1 MGSASPKSKNAN
13 IIDKNQSAKK
23 LLLENDKKYRLLADR
38 LTDIIWALDLITFRF
53 EYISPSVE
61 MVAGY
66 TLEETIG
73 QRLDYFLTPTALT
86 TIQEIFLQEYAKER
100 QGQCK
105 GQTLDFQA
113 YHKDGRIIWLEATAA
128 FYRNDSGEIIGI
140 VGVARDCTKRKEAEL
155 KLQRNEE
162 KYRNILSNIR
172 EIYYETDLDGNI
184 LYGNDEAVSISGY
197 KIRELIGKNYQE
209 FLDKETSR
217 RIYDTF
223 LHIYQ
228 THELAKRFECEIK
241 DRNGIRKQ
249 LELSAMLLKDHEG
262 RPTGFCGFG
271 RDVSELKKA
280 NEKMDALLQ
289 EKTSKLSHAYQAIEK
304 TNIALQ
310 VLLEKKDE
318 TRNKLEE
325 KMRFNVSELILPTLE
340 KLASSGLNSKQK
352 AYIDILARNINE
364 IVKPFLNGIP
374 QKFLELTPNE
384 IQVLNFI
391 KQGKTSKEIAALMNI
406 AACTVDFHRDN
417 IRRKLSL
424 NNKKVNLRTYLQS
437 LDLGHPPQ

>member
-1 MGSASPKSKNAN
+1 MESALLKNKPITT
-13 IIDKNQSAKK
+13 IIKKHAAKK

-38 LTDIIWALDLITFRF
+38 LTDIIWALDLVTFRF

-61 MVAGY
+61 LVTGY

-73 QRLDYFLTPTALT
+73 ARLDCFLPPAALT
-86 TIQEIFLQEYAKER
+86 AIQQLFLREYEKKSR
-100 QGQCK
+100 HQCK
-105 GQTLDFQA
+105 GQTLDFQV
-113 YHKDGRIIWLEATAA
+113 YHKDGRIIWLEASAG
-128 FYRNDSGEIIGI
+128 FYRNDAEEIIGI

-162 KYRNILSNIR
+162 KYRNIFANIR
-172 EIYYETDLDGNI
+172 EIYYETDLAGNI
-184 LYGNDEAVSISGY
+184 LYCNDEAESISGY
-197 KIRELIGKNYQE
+197 RNGELIGKNYRD
-209 FLDKETSR
+209 FLEDDGIRK
-217 RIYDTF
+217 IYDTF
-223 LHIYQ
+223 ERIYQ

-241 DRNGIRKQ
+241 DKNGVKKQ
-249 LELSAMLLKDHEG
+249 LELSALLLKDHEG

-271 RDVSELKKA
+271 RDISDLKKA
-280 NEKMDALLQ
+280 NEKMDALLR
-289 EKTSKLSHAYQAIEK
+289 EKTSKLMEANQALEK

-318 TRNKLEE
+318 NRSRIEE
-325 KMRFNVSELILPTLE
+325 KMRFNVTELILPALE
-340 KLASSGLNSKQK
+340 KLAKSGLNGKQK
-352 AYIDILARNINE
+352 AYIDILTRNAND
-364 IVKPFLNGIP
+364 IVKPFLKGIP

-424 NNKKVNLRTYLQS
+424 NNKKINLRTYLQS
-437 LDLGHPPQ
+437 LE